1 MYMELSPEIGRLPSQ
16 QLADPM
22 LPRSFEIMRR
32 IRETAD
38 TFTLELEPQVGEP
51 EFHFAP
57 GQFNMLYL
65 FGVGETAISIS
76 GDPTRPSSLVH
87 TIRAVGTV
95 TKKIA
100 QLKKGDVLG
109 VRGPFGV
116 PWPLGMAEGNDV
128 VLVAGGIGLAPLKP
142 VLYQLLADRG
152 KYGRILLLYG
162 TRNPADILFRRE
174 LEKWRA
180 RFDMEVDVTVDS
192 AKDDWRGS
200 VGVVTTLIE
209 RAPLDPFN
217 TIAMICGPEIMMRYA
232 IRELLKRGIDEQTI
246 YLSMERNMKCAIGFC
261 GRCQYGPAF
270 ICKDGPV
277 FRWDAIRGLF
287 GKREL

>member
-1 MYMELSPEIGRLPSQ
+1 MYMELSPEIERLSSQ

-22 LPRSFEIMRR
+22 LPRSFEIKRR

-95 TKKIA
+95 TKKIR

-109 VRGPFGV
+109 VRGPYGV
-116 PWPLGMAEGNDV
+116 PWPLDMAEGNDV
-128 VLVAGGIGLAPLKP
+128 VLVAGGIGLAPLRP

-152 KYGRILLLYG
+152 KYGRIHLLYG

-217 TIAMICGPEIMMRYA
+217 TVAMICGPEIMMRYA
-232 IRELLKRGIDEQTI
+232 IRELLKCGIDEQTI

-277 FRWDAIRGLF
+277 FRWDAIKGLF

>member
-1 MYMELSPEIGRLPSQ
+1 MYMELSPEIERLPSQ

-38 TFTLELEPQVGEP
+38 TFTIELEPQVGEP
-51 EFHFAP
+51 ECHFAP

-76 GDPTRPSSLVH
+76 GDPTRSSSLVH

-95 TKKIA
+95 TKQIA

-109 VRGPFGV
+109 VRGPFGA
-116 PWPLGMAEGNDV
+116 PWPLDMAEGNDV
-128 VLVAGGIGLAPLKP
+128 VLVAGGIGLAPLRP

-217 TIAMICGPEIMMRYA
+217 TVAMICGPEIMMRYA